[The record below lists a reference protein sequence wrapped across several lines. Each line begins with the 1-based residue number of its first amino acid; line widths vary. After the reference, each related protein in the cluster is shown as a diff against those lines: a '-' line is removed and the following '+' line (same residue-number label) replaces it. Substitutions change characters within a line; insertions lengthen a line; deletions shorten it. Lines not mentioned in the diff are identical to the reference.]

1 MRYRDILHEALERT
15 YDKPLV
21 RTVGADFPD
30 TFLHGTAR
38 KNLKSLTGERPDS
51 SIKRSTGK
59 EFFDFLFPPEVN
71 EFGAELFL
79 SEPRQPQQA
88 NMFSQGRGNTLAVVR
103 LKPGSRILD
112 LSDEVA
118 RAPQVGLG
126 GPEILRFF
134 HRPAITDDLITFQ
147 LGRIYP
153 GYKERHPDWQQRI
166 TASMDPASPEFW
178 IDSWRNALV
187 PYAHARGFAAIRF
200 ADEVLLIDR
209 AAILDVRPARPKE
222 REAAATTRTY
232 RGASSASLFTD
243 QPTGAHDEY
252 ESSWFEGKCRPTYG
266 G

>member
-103 LKPGSRILD
+103 LKPGSAF
-112 LSDEVA
+112 S
-118 RAPQVGLG
+118 
-126 GPEILRFF
+126 
-134 HRPAITDDLITFQ
+134 
-147 LGRIYP
+147 IYRTKSH
-153 GYKERHPDWQQRI
+153 G
-166 TASMDPASPEFW
+166 
-178 IDSWRNALV
+178 
-187 PYAHARGFAAIRF
+187 
-200 ADEVLLIDR
+200 
-209 AAILDVRPARPKE
+209 RPKSVL
-222 REAAATTRTY
+222 AVPKSC
-232 RGASSASLFTD
+232 ASFTAQQSLMI
-243 QPTGAHDEY
+243 
-252 ESSWFEGKCRPTYG
+252 
-266 G
+266 